1 MYCKINA
8 FFPWLFVLVDR
19 THQGLSLFEISVEDL
34 DDIDD
39 KQLYWLRRMVHD
51 EETNKNWIVL
61 LQKVVSLVIGS
72 ILVVL
77 LTLLLLLYVESHI
90 NARRDKRETMR
101 GSQLSKIM
109 VDDISDTSLTE
120 LNGGNE
126 AYDEFPDNY
135 YD

>member
-1 MYCKINA
+1 MA
-8 FFPWLFVLVDR
+8 FIFVDR
-19 THQGLSLFEISVEDL
+19 THQGLSLFEISVDDL

-39 KQLYWLRRMVHD
+39 KQLYWLRRMVND

-77 LTLLLLLYVESHI
+77 LTLLLLLYVESQLTE
-90 NARRDKRETMR
+90 RRDKRDTMR

-109 VDDISDTSLTE
+109 MDDINDTGLTE
-120 LNGGNE
+120 LNGGNGQ

-135 YD
+135 SD